1 MATLV
6 VDFAALDR
14 LCTAITT
21 SIDDASQHL
30 QTLTDQVKWLS
41 TEWSG
46 AASAGFQS
54 MVSDWLTARADLQEQ
69 LSYLRTVVTTAHD
82 NHASAVA
89 TNVNM
94 WQV

>member
-14 LCTAITT
+14 LRTAITS
-21 SIDDASQHL
+21 SIEDASQHL
-30 QTLTDQVKWLS
+30 QTLTDQVKRLS

-54 MVSDWLTARADLQEQ
+54 TVSDWLAAQQDLQEQ
-69 LSYLRTVVTTAHD
+69 LAYLRTVVTTAHD